1 MYLKKSG
8 NIGPNRAVSFKG
20 YDIFT
25 YYLFTGFRQHGQ
37 NSS

>member
-8 NIGPNRAVSFKG
+8 NIGPNLAVSFKG
-20 YDIFT
+20 YDKLT
-25 YYLFTGFRQHGQ
+25 SYLFTGFKQHGQ